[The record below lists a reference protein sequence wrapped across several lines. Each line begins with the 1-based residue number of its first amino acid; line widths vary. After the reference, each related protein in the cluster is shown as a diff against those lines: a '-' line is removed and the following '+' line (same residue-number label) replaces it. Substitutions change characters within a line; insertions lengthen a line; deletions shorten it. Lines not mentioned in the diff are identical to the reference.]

1 MKHIFIYINMLV
13 CAWAAFGNA
22 HAQVAADSAAI
33 ALQAKV
39 NAIAEDPALNQGVV
53 SICAKRAD
61 GKVLVDVDS
70 DNMLVPAS
78 NMKLISTGAAL
89 HTLGADYQFY
99 TKIGY
104 SGEITDGLLDG
115 DLYVIGGGD
124 PTTFSK
130 DSIATPAEEM
140 FGQWEKIVR
149 DAGIRHITGKI
160 VGDGRHFDGM
170 MEHPTWQWSDIGT
183 YYGSGATG
191 LMFYENTLSFSVAAG
206 EKVGDDVNIS
216 PYYPV
221 CPWLEVRQ
229 DCSTG
234 EAGTGDQLYL
244 YTSELAP
251 VAEIRGTFGVDR
263 AKKRLDCSNKYPEY
277 TCAHYFREYLVKKGI
292 VCEGGVADFRL
303 CQDFEDKGQIHMI
316 DSTASASLKRI
327 VFETNHAS
335 NNLYAETLFRTL
347 GKTLTQSACYDS
359 SYVAMDKVLKSLGV
373 NTLRGAAIADGSG
386 LSRQNYMST
395 DFFCRFLLGMMSSP
409 AYEDYVSTLPS
420 PGSKGT
426 LEYNMKSSPAA
437 IKARIKVKS
446 GSMNGVR
453 CYSGYIL
460 PSSGAKEETIVFS
473 IMVNNCTS
481 PTWKVRPLLD
491 KIMATLAE
499 VN

>member
-1 MKHIFIYINMLV
+1 MKRIFIYINMLL
-13 CAWAAFGNA
+13 CASAAFGNA
-22 HAQVAADSAAI
+22 NAQNAEGIS
-33 ALQAKV
+33 LQQKV
-39 NAIAEDPALNQGVV
+39 DAIAEDPALNQGVV
-53 SICAKRAD
+53 SICAKKAD
-61 GKVLVDVDS
+61 GTVLVDVDS

-104 SGEITDGLLDG
+104 TGEITDGILNG
-115 DLYVIGGGD
+115 DLYIIGGGD
-124 PTTFSK
+124 PTTCSK
-130 DSIATPAEEM
+130 DSIATPTEEM

-149 DAGIRHITGKI
+149 DAGICHINGKI

-191 LMFYENTLSFSVAAG
+191 LMFYENTLSFSAAAG
-206 EKVGDDVNIS
+206 AQIGDDVDIS

-221 CPWLEVRQ
+221 CHWLEVRQ
-229 DCSTG
+229 NCSTG
-234 EAGTGDQLYL
+234 AAGTGDQLYL

-277 TCAHYFREYLVKKGI
+277 TCAHYFKEYLVLKGI
-292 VCEGGVADFRL
+292 ACEGGVSDFRL
-303 CQDFEDKGQIHMI
+303 CQDFENGGQIQII
-316 DSTASASLKRI
+316 DSTASPSLKRI

-347 GKTLTQSACYDS
+347 GKTLTGSACYDS

-373 NTLRGAAIADGSG
+373 STLRGASIADGSG

-395 DFFCRFLLGMMSSP
+395 DFFCRFLTGMMSSP
-409 AYEDYVSTLPS
+409 VYEDFVATLPS

-426 LEYNMKSSPAA
+426 LAYNMSSSPAEM
-437 IKARIKVKS
+437 KARIRVKS

-460 PSSGAKEETIVFS
+460 PTSGVKEETIVFS
-473 IMVNNCTS
+473 IMINNCTS
-481 PTWKVRPLLD
+481 PTWKVRPLAD
-491 KIMATLAE
+491 KIMAALAAA
-499 VN
+499 N

>member
-1 MKHIFIYINMLV
+1 MKKILTYIAVLL
-13 CAWAAFGNA
+13 CASGTFGDA
-22 HAQVAADSAAI
+22 HAQSAADSTVI
-33 ALQAKV
+33 ALQAKIKS
-39 NAIAEDPALNQGVV
+39 IAEDSALNQGVI

-61 GKVLVDVDS
+61 GRTIVDVDS

-78 NMKLISTGAAL
+78 NMKLITTGAAL
-89 HTLGADYQFY
+89 HILGTDYQFY

-104 SGEITDGLLDG
+104 SGEITDGILDG
-115 DLYVIGGGD
+115 DLYIIGGGD
-124 PTTFSK
+124 PTTCSK
-130 DSIATPAEEM
+130 DSIATPAQDL

-149 DAGIRHITGKI
+149 DAGIRHIRGKV
-160 VGDGRHFDGM
+160 VGDGRQGDGM

-183 YYGSGATG
+183 YYGSGVTG
-191 LMFYENTLSFSVAAG
+191 LMFYENTLSFSAAAG
-206 EKVGDDVNIS
+206 AQVGDCVNIS

-234 EAGTGDQLYL
+234 AAGTGDQLYL

-263 AKKRLDCSNKYPEY
+263 DRKRVDCANKYPEY
-277 TCAHYFREYLVKKGI
+277 TCAHYFKEYLCSKGI

-303 CQDFEDKGQIHMI
+303 CRDFEDRGQIHLI
-316 DSTASASLKRI
+316 DSTASPSLRRI

-347 GKTLTQSACYDS
+347 GKRLTGSACYDS
-359 SYVAMDKVLKSLGV
+359 SYVAMDNVLKSLGV
-373 NTLRGAAIADGSG
+373 STLRGAAIADGSG

-409 AYEDYVSTLPS
+409 VYEDYVSTLPS
-420 PGSKGT
+420 PGSNGT
-426 LEYNMKSSPAA
+426 LEYNMKSTPVAT
-437 IKARIKVKS
+437 KARIKVKS

-460 PSSGAKEETIVFS
+460 PTSGVKEEIIVFS
-473 IMVNNCTS
+473 IMINNCTS
-481 PTWKVRPLLD
+481 PTWKVRPLAD
-491 KIMATLAE
+491 KIMAALTAA
-499 VN
+499 N